1 MGLDRLAPALAIYL
15 AAAFFEL
22 VGSYALWSVARLGRS
37 PLWLAAGVVSLVI
50 FAWFLTRIGV
60 DASGR
65 AYAAYGG
72 IYILVSLAWLWRVDG
87 RTPDLYD
94 MVGVGLSV
102 AGALVILLGR
112 HAPG

>member
-1 MGLDRLAPALAIYL
+1 MTADRLAPMLLIYL

-22 VGSYALWSVARLGRS
+22 SGSYALWHVLRLGGS
-37 PLWLAAGVVSLVI
+37 WIWLVVGTASLVT
-50 FAWFLTRIGV
+50 FAYLLTRIGL

-72 IYILVSLAWLWRVDG
+72 IYIFASLVWLWQVDG
-87 RTPDLYD
+87 RSPDLFD
-94 MVGVGLSV
+94 VLGVGLSV

-112 HAPG
+112 HANG